1 MDKVA
6 DLSIRLAG
14 IRLKSPVV
22 VASSEC
28 AANLSLIQNL
38 VDKKIGAIVTKTYTS
53 PEAFRIRVRPY
64 QFPLHKFGRAYSEG
78 GCLFSLAAPHPE
90 ESEAVKKHVSQM
102 AGLCKKSDVKLITSF
117 FEDPAEVPLWIHQAK
132 SFEALGADMLELNF
146 SSPSA
151 AIVFA
156 RSFETAS
163 HIISEVKQN
172 TSIPVG
178 LKLSPTLE
186 PLEAFVAACEHAGLD
201 FITAHNAPAGIVIDV
216 EKEVPFGAP
225 SIGGYVMGR
234 SFLPYSLGRVVR
246 IKKAS
251 NLPVIGVGGIYE
263 ASDALQY
270 LLGGCPAVGVGSA
283 LYFKGPQMLDSVYAE
298 ISDWMVKKGYVSIK
312 EFQGKAFQQIKDPF
326 ELKSGEKYPYT
337 IPPQCPYIP
346 RIDKDKCVLCGE
358 CETTCI
364 YKVFEV
370 DKDNNRV
377 RIDDDSCWS
386 CGFCVGIC
394 PSEAIVLSEKND
406 KDRIIWDNHGSALP
420 FIPGDN

>member
-1 MDKVA
+1 MAKDM

-14 IRLKSPVV
+14 ITFKSPIV

-28 AANLSLIQNL
+28 AANLTLIENL

-64 QFPLHKFGRAYSEG
+64 QFPLHKFGKSYSEG

-90 ESEAVKKHVSQM
+90 DSQVVKKHVSQI
-102 AGLCKKSDVKLITSF
+102 ADLCKQSDIKLIASF
-117 FEDPAEVPLWIHQAK
+117 FEDPVDVPLWINRAK
-132 SFEALGADMLELNF
+132 SFEALGVDMLELNF

-151 AIVFA
+151 ARVFA
-156 RSFETAS
+156 RSFDTAS

-216 EKEVPFGAP
+216 EKEVPFGVP

-246 IKKAS
+246 IINAS
-251 NLPVIGVGGIYE
+251 SLPVIGVGGIYE
-263 ASDALQY
+263 ARDALQY
-270 LLGGCPAVGVGSA
+270 LLGGCPTVGIGSA
-283 LYFKGPQMLDSVYAE
+283 LYFKGPQILDTIYAQISNWML
-298 ISDWMVKKGYVSIK
+298 KKGYASIK
-312 EFQGKAFQQIKDPF
+312 EFQGKALHLIKDPQD
-326 ELKSGEKYPYT
+326 LKSGEKYPYAV
-337 IPPQCPYIP
+337 PPQCPYTP
-346 RIDKDKCVLCGE
+346 QIDTDSCVMCGDCETSCIYNVFKVEKDK
-358 CETTCI
+358 
-364 YKVFEV
+364 KQ
-370 DKDNNRV
+370 V
-377 RIDDDSCWS
+377 RIDGNRCWS

-394 PSEAIVLSEKND
+394 PSEAITLRDRNH
-406 KDRIIWDNHGSALP
+406 KDRVIWNNQGLALP
-420 FIPGDN
+420 FKV